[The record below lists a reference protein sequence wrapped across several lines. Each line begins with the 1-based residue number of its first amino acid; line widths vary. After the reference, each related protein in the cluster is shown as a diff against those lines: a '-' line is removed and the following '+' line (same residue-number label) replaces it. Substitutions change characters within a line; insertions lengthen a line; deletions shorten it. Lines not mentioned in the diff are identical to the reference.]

1 MKVKRLVTAVLRNGG
16 CSASYDSF
24 VVGSSAVL
32 RLNFCAINPPLRQ
45 AANRCTAFKT
55 NIMEIGNKMI
65 KMSWKYRIIF
75 AIGTAILYTFLLW
88 TFDYFSNEK
97 LYSINSLIFQG
108 VFFGIF
114 FGIGFPYINEKL
126 AGKFSKKMGIKI
138 NPELELNEEIE
149 IEGPANLFR
158 GIEGVG
164 GKIFLTNKK
173 LIFKSHKINI
183 QKGQTDIEYST
194 IKEIAKRK
202 TAKLID
208 NGIRIITDNGK
219 EFNFVVNER
228 DLWFEK
234 ISERIK

>member
-1 MKVKRLVTAVLRNGG
+1 
-16 CSASYDSF
+16 
-24 VVGSSAVL
+24 
-32 RLNFCAINPPLRQ
+32 
-45 AANRCTAFKT
+45 
-55 NIMEIGNKMI
+55 MEIGSKMI

-75 AIGTAILYTFLLW
+75 AIGTAILYTLLLW

-97 LYSINSLIFQG
+97 LYSLNSLIFQG

-126 AGKFSKKMGIKI
+126 AGKFSNKMGIKI
-138 NPELELNEEIE
+138 KPKLELNEEIE
-149 IEGPANLFR
+149 IEGSANLFR
-158 GIEGVG
+158 GIEGIG

-194 IKEIAKRK
+194 IKEIVKRK

-208 NGIRIITDNGK
+208 NGIRIITDDGK
-219 EFNFVVNER
+219 EFDFVVNER

-234 ISERIK
+234 ITERLNKKTQYNKELS